1 MVLLGKRNRHA
12 LGRWIK
18 HSMSSVLWSPHC
30 SVAGLAS
37 RRGRDCVF
45 HARRDSCAKISI
57 VDNALTY
64 SFLVCVSPMQKLVE
78 ADWAIAEQ
86 LTVQAVQGLCFF
98 RERLSS
104 LPLTQVYGCA
114 SHNCRSILRRLTR
127 PG

>member
-18 HSMSSVLWSPHC
+18 HSMSSVLWFPSLLSCWLGKP
-30 SVAGLAS
+30 S
-37 RRGRDCVF
+37 RQRLCF

-64 SFLVCVSPMQKLVE
+64 SFLVCGSPMQKLVE

-98 RERLSS
+98 RERL
-104 LPLTQVYGCA
+104 
-114 SHNCRSILRRLTR
+114 
-127 PG
+127 

>member
-18 HSMSSVLWSPHC
+18 HSMSSVLWFPSLLSCWLGKPSRQRLCFPCAARFVRKDFYRGQC
-30 SVAGLAS
+30 S
-37 RRGRDCVF
+37 
-45 HARRDSCAKISI
+45 
-57 VDNALTY
+57 TY
-64 SFLVCVSPMQKLVE
+64 SFLVCGSPMQKLVE

-98 RERLSS
+98 RERLYS

-114 SHNCRSILRRLTR
+114 LPNCRSILRRLTR